1 MTTEDHGRGDD
12 TVCIVG
18 LGYVGLPLAVEFDRA
33 GLHVIGYDVD
43 TEKVND
49 LTDNVDPTNEV
60 GDDVIAAGD
69 IQFTSHPGTIS
80 DADYVI
86 LTVPTP
92 VDDMGNPNLD
102 FIESAGRTVGE
113 NMSPGT
119 TVVLESTVF
128 PGATETVLVPALEE
142 TSGFS
147 VGEEF
152 EVGYSPERA
161 SPGDTGRSVTDV
173 VKIVSG
179 RTDEVTEDLADLY
192 GTVVDAGIY
201 EAPNIQTAEAAK
213 AIENVQRDI
222 NIALVNELAI
232 ACDYMDLNTHD
243 VLEAA
248 GTKWNF
254 HDGYRPG
261 LVGGHC
267 IPVDPLFLAHRSER
281 EGFSPKLILQG
292 REINEYMPTHTANLA
307 VRALN
312 EGGKVLKDSR
322 LLVMGLAYKPNVPD
336 IRTSEVN
343 GVIAELQTYDV
354 ELVGHDPHADDDA
367 MREEFG
373 IEIQEDLDFDGF
385 DGLILATAHDEY
397 LDIDYEAVYDQL
409 EDDPVFIDVSGE
421 VRETATAN
429 GYIYRQL

>member
-1 MTTEDHGRGDD
+1 LTTSDHGRGAD

-43 TEKVND
+43 ADKVAALAEGD
-49 LTDNVDPTNEV
+49 DPTNEV
-60 GDDVIAAGD
+60 GAESIRNGDV
-69 IQFTSHPGTIS
+69 QFTAEPDAIS

-92 VDDMGNPNLD
+92 VDDLGNPDLS
-102 FIESAGRTVGE
+102 FIESAGETVGQH
-113 NMSPGT
+113 MSRDT

-128 PGATETVLVPALEE
+128 PGATETVLVPAIEDA
-142 TSGFS
+142 SGLS
-147 VGEEF
+147 VGEDF

-179 RTDEVTEDLADLY
+179 RTDAVTEDLAELY
-192 GTVVDAGIY
+192 GVVVDAGTY
-201 EAPNIQTAEAAK
+201 EAPTIQTAEAAK

-232 ACDYMDLNTHD
+232 ACDYMDLNTHE

-292 REINEYMPTHTANLA
+292 REINEYMPTHTANLT

-312 EGGKVLKDSR
+312 QGGKVLKDSK

-336 IRTSEVN
+336 IRTSEIN
-343 GVIAELQTYDV
+343 GVISELQTYDV
-354 ELVGHDPHADDDA
+354 ELAGHDPHADDDA

-373 IEIQEDLDFDGF
+373 IEIQEELSFEGF
-385 DGLILATAHDEY
+385 DGVILAAAHDEY
-397 LDIDYEAVYDQL
+397 LEVDFEDAFSTL
-409 EDDPVFIDVSGE
+409 E
-421 VRETATAN
+421 ETAAEN